1 MANDFC
7 KYLHMSAFV
16 SCPDK
21 WQNPLKS
28 GECAWQTEPE
38 IQTKKKHC
46 VCNGRLEVRRRF
58 SGVKLCVSFQIVF

>member
-7 KYLHMSAFV
+7 EYLHMSAFV

-38 IQTKKKHC
+38 TQQKKNTAYAMDGSKYAAGS
-46 VCNGRLEVRRRF
+46 VA
-58 SGVKLCVSFQIVF
+58 